1 MKFLSLV
8 MIVIIGCL
16 SYDLW
21 FGHNGIAQYRTVSVQ
36 VKEARLKAEKLTL
49 RNQAVQDEIADLN
62 QDMLTVEELA
72 RDELGMI
79 KPGETFYRVI
89 EPVPATV
96 SKR

>member
-21 FGHNGIAQYRTVSVQ
+21 FGRNGIAQYRTVSVQ
-36 VKEARLKAEKLTL
+36 VKEARLKAEKLML

-62 QDMLTVEELA
+62 QGMLTVEELA

-79 KPGETFYRVI
+79 KQGETFYRVI
-89 EPVPATV
+89 EPIPATS